1 MGIFDALTAA
11 VAGLQAQSFA
21 LQNISGNIANSQ
33 TTGYKETNTAFQ
45 DLVNQAAINLRTPDG
60 VTASSVATNTV
71 QGSITSTSVATD
83 MAINGD
89 GFFVV
94 SKPTGFVDNQPTFS
108 GINDYTRA
116 GDFTM
121 NNNGNLV
128 NSAGYYLMGIPVDST
143 TGNPLGSVP
152 ERSWRDYERRWRTR
166 RAVKRREVAA
176 PLWLGAQPIQGK
188 TVLLAAEQGLGDT
201 INFARYAPL
210 VAALGATVILDV
222 PAPLKEIAASVPG
235 VALVLEDG
243 ESVPPVDFYCPLMS
257 LPLVFQ
263 TEIGTIPASIPY
275 IRPHAESPAKWR
287 ARLPRNGRLRVG
299 LCWAGSGAHLNDH
312 NRSIAI
318 ERFAGILSL
327 SNLDFI
333 SVQKEVSE
341 PQAAFLRQ
349 YHVIQLGQDFE
360 NFADTA
366 AALAEL
372 DLLISVDTSVAHLA
386 GAMGTRS
393 RCYCLCRRNGGGC
406 SIAATV
412 LGIRPCGCFGKP
424 RSATGLV
431 RLSSS
436 TRSSARSLRDARRR
450 RHPRPWYNS
459 IESVHGPDSLVRAWS
474 FPKTDFRFSGS
485 CSRL

>member
-1 MGIFDALTAA
+1 MAGRTADPRQNRI
-11 VAGLQAQSFA
+11 AG
-21 LQNISGNIANSQ
+21 
-33 TTGYKETNTAFQ
+33 
-45 DLVNQAAINLRTPDG
+45 
-60 VTASSVATNTV
+60 
-71 QGSITSTSVATD
+71 
-83 MAINGD
+83 
-89 GFFVV
+89 
-94 SKPTGFVDNQPTFS
+94 
-108 GINDYTRA
+108 
-116 GDFTM
+116 
-121 NNNGNLV
+121 
-128 NSAGYYLMGIPVDST
+128 
-143 TGNPLGSVP
+143 
-152 ERSWRDYERRWRTR
+152 R
-166 RAVKRREVAA
+166 RA
-176 PLWLGAQPIQGK
+176 
-188 TVLLAAEQGLGDT
+188 GLGDT

-210 VAALGATVILDV
+210 VAALGAVILDV

-366 AALAEL
+366 AALA
-372 DLLISVDTSVAHLA
+372 
-386 GAMGTRS
+386 GTVRG
-393 RCYCLCRRNGGGC
+393 RGFAQEG
-406 SIAATV
+406 
-412 LGIRPCGCFGKP
+412 GIRPQPLACHIDIDGEFGF
-424 RSATGLV
+424 GLSQRRRAAQLSRANQRRFLLDEARQLLDDGGQIGERLFRV
-431 RLSSS
+431 SWCSHGRHDAEGPCSLSSV
-436 TRSSARSLRDARRR
+436 
-450 RHPRPWYNS
+450 W
-459 IESVHGPDSLVRAWS
+459 
-474 FPKTDFRFSGS
+474 
-485 CSRL
+485 